1 MRTKFS
7 GFLTLFLALIVQFT
21 FAQDKTVTGVVTD
34 QDGLPLPGA
43 SVVVKG
49 TNNGAQ
55 TDFDGNYSIQAN
67 SGDVLVYSF
76 VGQTTEERTVG
87 AASSINVTL
96 EMDAQALD
104 EVVVTGAL
112 NIKRKPRELSYSVA
126 AVDGDDLTKAKAVNA
141 TTAIVGKVSG
151 LQINTTNNG
160 VNPSTRVTLR
170 GNRSLL
176 GNNQALIV
184 VDGYPSSRDAIDRI
198 NPNDIADIT
207 VLKGANA
214 AALYG
219 SDASNGVIMITTKT
233 GEGKLSVTYNT
244 SYTAE
249 SVSYMPEFQDK
260 FGVGGFPDGTLWP
273 LENVAWGPAFDG
285 RLVPASEFYEDENG
299 DHIPGSAWMIPFSPI
314 KDNHK
319 NFFNTGSTIRHGV
332 TLGGGGENGDFMFSL
347 DQTNV
352 KGVVPKDQYN
362 RTNVRLNA
370 NRKFDKLEVGG
381 NFSFFRSHANTVASE
396 AGRQGRPLYW
406 NIINTPLHIPM
417 EQLKNWKDGQ
427 YSRNEVSFFA
437 FYENPYW
444 IVDTQREKTDV
455 TEFNYVGDIK
465 YNITD
470 WMSIL
475 WRGGYT
481 STSQKYKRQ
490 LGGLSYQFEL
500 QHPYSRMDPYGA
512 SVRDNIYTNNRF
524 NSDLILNINKDLGEH
539 FNVNAYFGHNVRI
552 NESKQI
558 QVSGENLIIPD
569 FWNVSTR
576 TGALDGYESTAN
588 SRKVGVYGDV
598 TLGYNN
604 YLFLNLT
611 ARNDWSSTL
620 SPGKRS
626 FFYPSAGLSFVATDA
641 IPAIKSDNGLNYMK
655 LSFNATKT
663 GNDPGAYVINSS
675 FYAPSGF
682 PFDGATG
689 LAQDANDRV
698 STPDLSPEF
707 TTSLEAGLEMQ
718 FFKSRLTTGF
728 TAYQSNST
736 DQIVPIGIAPSSG
749 ATSMWTNIGEIQN
762 QGIEVDLSGKI
773 FSTEDFSWEIGLNYS
788 LIKSE
793 VLSLKDGVES
803 ISLGGYTGRAEIIA
817 EVGQP
822 YPMIR
827 TTAYQRDDLGR
838 VIVGDNGDP
847 LQSPEMKSVGKTTP
861 DYTVG
866 LNTNIRYK
874 NFNFYAVMDYRTGHV
889 FYNDIV
895 SALEFTGLTQHS
907 ATSNRQ
913 PFVFPNSSY
922 SDGNGGYIANTN
934 RPTTGGGNDFWDS
947 YGDVA
952 ENYIT
957 DATTLKIREVSLSY
971 DFNGDLLDKLGMDGL
986 TLGVFGGNLFTFR
999 PKDNVYTDPE
1009 FNFTTSNAIGIG
1021 SQAQTAPTRQYGIS
1035 LSANF

>member
-21 FAQDKTVTGVVTD
+21 FAHDNTVTGVVTD

-285 RLVPASEFYEDENG
+285 RLVPASEVYEDEDG

-347 DQTNV
+347 
-352 KGVVPKDQYN
+352 
-362 RTNVRLNA
+362 
-370 NRKFDKLEVGG
+370 
-381 NFSFFRSHANTVASE
+381 
-396 AGRQGRPLYW
+396 
-406 NIINTPLHIPM
+406 
-417 EQLKNWKDGQ
+417 
-427 YSRNEVSFFA
+427 
-437 FYENPYW
+437 
-444 IVDTQREKTDV
+444 
-455 TEFNYVGDIK
+455 
-465 YNITD
+465 
-470 WMSIL
+470 
-475 WRGGYT
+475 
-481 STSQKYKRQ
+481 
-490 LGGLSYQFEL
+490 
-500 QHPYSRMDPYGA
+500 
-512 SVRDNIYTNNRF
+512 
-524 NSDLILNINKDLGEH
+524 
-539 FNVNAYFGHNVRI
+539 
-552 NESKQI
+552 
-558 QVSGENLIIPD
+558 
-569 FWNVSTR
+569 
-576 TGALDGYESTAN
+576 
-588 SRKVGVYGDV
+588 
-598 TLGYNN
+598 
-604 YLFLNLT
+604 
-611 ARNDWSSTL
+611 
-620 SPGKRS
+620 
-626 FFYPSAGLSFVATDA
+626 
-641 IPAIKSDNGLNYMK
+641 
-655 LSFNATKT
+655 
-663 GNDPGAYVINSS
+663 
-675 FYAPSGF
+675 
-682 PFDGATG
+682 
-689 LAQDANDRV
+689 
-698 STPDLSPEF
+698 
-707 TTSLEAGLEMQ
+707 
-718 FFKSRLTTGF
+718 
-728 TAYQSNST
+728 
-736 DQIVPIGIAPSSG
+736 
-749 ATSMWTNIGEIQN
+749 
-762 QGIEVDLSGKI
+762 
-773 FSTEDFSWEIGLNYS
+773 
-788 LIKSE
+788 
-793 VLSLKDGVES
+793 
-803 ISLGGYTGRAEIIA
+803 
-817 EVGQP
+817 
-822 YPMIR
+822 
-827 TTAYQRDDLGR
+827 
-838 VIVGDNGDP
+838 
-847 LQSPEMKSVGKTTP
+847 
-861 DYTVG
+861 
-866 LNTNIRYK
+866 
-874 NFNFYAVMDYRTGHV
+874 
-889 FYNDIV
+889 
-895 SALEFTGLTQHS
+895 
-907 ATSNRQ
+907 
-913 PFVFPNSSY
+913 
-922 SDGNGGYIANTN
+922 
-934 RPTTGGGNDFWDS
+934 
-947 YGDVA
+947 
-952 ENYIT
+952 
-957 DATTLKIREVSLSY
+957 
-971 DFNGDLLDKLGMDGL
+971 
-986 TLGVFGGNLFTFR
+986 
-999 PKDNVYTDPE
+999 
-1009 FNFTTSNAIGIG
+1009 
-1021 SQAQTAPTRQYGIS
+1021 
-1035 LSANF
+1035 